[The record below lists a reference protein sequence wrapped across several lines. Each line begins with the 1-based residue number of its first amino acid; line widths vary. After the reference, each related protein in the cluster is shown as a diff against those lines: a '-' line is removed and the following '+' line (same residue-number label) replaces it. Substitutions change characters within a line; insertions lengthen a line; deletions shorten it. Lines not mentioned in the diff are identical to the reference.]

1 MSGGDER
8 TPTSASSRGLLHA
21 KHSVTES
28 RPGLGNKEDRHMTTI
43 TWTDDF
49 DTACQQAG
57 QDHKLVLLDFFSPT

>member
-1 MSGGDER
+1 
-8 TPTSASSRGLLHA
+8 
-21 KHSVTES
+21 
-28 RPGLGNKEDRHMTTI
+28 MTTI

>member
-1 MSGGDER
+1 MGGGRRRRPLARAE
-8 TPTSASSRGLLHA
+8 LLHA
-21 KHSVTES
+21 KRSVTES
-28 RPGLGNKEDRHMTTI
+28 RPGMGNGEDRHMTTI